1 MKVCLCMISIM
12 ITLQSCFWDIGR
24 ELVNTRKT
32 IYDLECESS
41 KRRFGIC
48 IDSKLDAIDVGKEI
62 KKYNSDTSK
71 PRLAYTFAFLA
82 PTIPDI
88 KIHSFSF
95 TRLNGDVIPSVLY
108 YKCLEGVEI
117 IDSFPTILSE
127 NTLKKRN
134 SNGLRMVAEC
144 SESYYKTKN
153 IYINFDMEVGGVRV
167 DTSILYSRKWYID
180 RLLRF

>member
-1 MKVCLCMISIM
+1 M
-12 ITLQSCFWDIGR
+12 R
-24 ELVNTRKT
+24 
-32 IYDLECESS
+32 DLACEQS

-48 IDSKLDAIDVGKEI
+48 FKSEIGAIDVGKEI

-134 SNGLRMVAEC
+134 SNGLYMVAEC
-144 SESYYKTKN
+144 SESFNKTNKV
-153 IYINFDMEVGGVRV
+153 YINFDMEVGGVRV
-167 DTSILYSRKWYID
+167 DTSILYTTKWYID
-180 RLLRF
+180 RLLRI

>member
-1 MKVCLCMISIM
+1 MCMILIM
-12 ITLQSCFWDIGR
+12 LTLQSCFWDIGR
-24 ELVNTRKT
+24 ELVNNRKT

-48 IDSKLDAIDVGKEI
+48 FESKLDAIDVGKEI
-62 KKYNSDTSK
+62 KKYSSDTSK
-71 PRLAYTFAFLA
+71 PRLAYIFGFHA

-108 YKCLEGVEI
+108 YKCLDGVEI
-117 IDSFPTILSE
+117 IDSFPIIISE
-127 NTLKKRN
+127 NTPKKRLF
-134 SNGLRMVAEC
+134 NGLDMVAEC